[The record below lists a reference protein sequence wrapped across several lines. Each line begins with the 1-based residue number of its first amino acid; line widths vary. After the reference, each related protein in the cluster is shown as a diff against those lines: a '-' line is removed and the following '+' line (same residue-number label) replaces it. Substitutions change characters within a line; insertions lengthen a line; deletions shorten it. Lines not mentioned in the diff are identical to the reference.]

1 MSYEKQILFRHAK
14 TERVN
19 PPPRVFEPYQYCSSK
34 NHAAYLLLYGQ
45 HGALSNFLPRHTSDN
60 GGSDD
65 PKGEEKKEEEEET
78 PVTVNAA
85 WDFSTQPT
93 GFPTSDG
100 ATDAVT
106 ALALASTS
114 GSGATLTATGRWKWV
129 SDGGYIQAQ
138 ASSGKTVADAAT
150 WTTTS
155 GGKWLT
161 LTLAGKAKV
170 TLKYAG
176 AGGLDVKRF
185 VAVVSGSTVTWGTD
199 SSGIDTTEATK
210 ELTLEKGEYTIAM
223 NGSRIYTITCV
234 ATE

>member
-1 MSYEKQILFRHAK
+1 MKKISSAILAAVALAAFGFVSCDHDYSNSDIQAGTPSKVKQAEID
-14 TERVN
+14 
-19 PPPRVFEPYQYCSSK
+19 
-34 NHAAYLLLYGQ
+34 AA
-45 HGALSNFLPRHTSDN
+45 DK
-60 GGSDD
+60 GGSD
-65 PKGEEKKEEEEET
+65 EEEPEANI
-78 PVTVNAA
+78 TVDAA

-100 ATDAVT
+100 DTDAVT

-114 GSGATLTATGRWKWV
+114 GSGATLTATGRWKWK
-129 SDGGYIQAQ
+129 DNYIQAQ
-138 ASSGKTVADAAT
+138 ASSGKSVADAAT

-176 AGGLDVKRF
+176 AGDLDAKRF

-234 ATE
+234 AAE

>member
-1 MSYEKQILFRHAK
+1 MKKISSAILAAVALAAFGFVSCDHDYANSDIQDGTPSKVKQAEID
-14 TERVN
+14 
-19 PPPRVFEPYQYCSSK
+19 
-34 NHAAYLLLYGQ
+34 AA
-45 HGALSNFLPRHTSDN
+45 NK
-60 GGSDD
+60 GGSD
-65 PKGEEKKEEEEET
+65 EEEPEANI
-78 PVTVNAA
+78 TVDAA

-93 GFPTSDG
+93 GFPTSD
-100 ATDAVT
+100 AEADAVT

-129 SDGGYIQAQ
+129 SSGYIQAQ
-138 ASSGKTVADAAT
+138 ASSGKSVADAAT

-155 GGKWLT
+155 GGKYLT
-161 LTLAGKAKV
+161 LTLARKAKV

-176 AGGLDVKRF
+176 AGGLDAKRF

-199 SSGIDTTEATK
+199 SSGIDATEATK

-234 ATE
+234 AAE